1 MKTRKL
7 INIILIVVAV
17 AIAVIIGRDFIS
29 NRAGKS
35 VKNPYE
41 LDLSQFAKV
50 DSSEILYKE
59 VKAIQLNAKEVD
71 AISIFNDTIYVA
83 ADSTILLLNTDGL
96 ILKKI
101 AIPTKATAL
110 AVDDAVL
117 VALKNRIIKLTK
129 TGDVLA
135 DWPDMGPR
143 SVITSLAVDSDHLY
157 VADAGNRVVLD
168 YTKSGAL
175 SQMLGERNE
184 EKGLEGFTVPS
195 PYFDVAISEEG
206 YLWAVDPGRHS
217 LINFNVDGSLRT
229 SWQHSSANTEG
240 FSGCCNPAHMCL
252 MEGDRFVTSE
262 KGIVRV
268 KIYDQHGKYL
278 GVVAAPNQ
286 FDEYS
291 EAPDICVDSEG
302 RVLLLDFSRKQIRFF
317 QLKKEE

>member
-7 INIILIVVAV
+7 INIILIAFAV

-41 LDLSQFAKV
+41 LDLSQFTKV

-59 VKAIQLNAKEVD
+59 VRAIQLDARKVG
-71 AISIFNDTIYVA
+71 AISICNDTIYVA
-83 ADSTILLLNTDGL
+83 ADSSILLISPDGL

-101 AIPTKATAL
+101 AIPTQATAL
-110 AVDDAVL
+110 AVDQSIW
-117 VALKNRIIKLTK
+117 VALKNKILKLSK

-143 SVITSLAVDSDHLY
+143 SVVTSLAVDADHLY

-168 YTKSGAL
+168 YTKDGEIA
-175 SQMLGERNE
+175 QKLGERNE

-217 LINFNVDGSLRT
+217 LINFNADGSLRT

-278 GVVAAPNQ
+278 GVVAAPKQ

-291 EAPDICVDSEG
+291 EAPDVCVDSEG
-302 RVLLLDFSRKQIRFF
+302 RVLLLDFNRKQIRFF
-317 QLKKEE
+317 QLKKEA

>member
-7 INIILIVVAV
+7 INIVLIVVAV
-17 AIAVIIGRDFIS
+17 AIAAIIGRDFIS
-29 NRAGKS
+29 NRAGKT

-41 LDLSQFAKV
+41 LDLSQFTKV
-50 DSSEILYKE
+50 DTSEILYKE
-59 VKAIQLNAKEVD
+59 VKAIQLNAKKVG
-71 AISIFNDTIYVA
+71 AISIYNDTIYVT

-101 AIPTKATAL
+101 AIPTQATAL
-110 AVDDAVL
+110 AVDDVIW
-117 VALKNRIIKLTK
+117 VASKNRVLKLGK

-135 DWPDMGPR
+135 DWPELGPR
-143 SVITSLAVDSDHLY
+143 SVVTSLVVHQNHLY
-157 VADAGNRVVLD
+157 LADAGNRVVLD
-168 YTKSGAL
+168 FTKNGEIA
-175 SQMLGERNE
+175 QKLGERSE

-217 LINFNVDGSLRT
+217 LINFNADGSLRT

-291 EAPDICVDSEG
+291 EAPDVCVDSEG
-302 RVLLLDFSRKQIRFF
+302 RVLLLDFNRKQIRFF
-317 QLKKEE
+317 QLK